1 MEIQW
6 SEAGCMEIQW
16 SDYRFME
23 MYADSIP

>member
-6 SEAGCMEIQW
+6 SEAGCLEIQW

>member
-23 MYADSIP
+23 MYADCIP

>member
-6 SEAGCMEIQW
+6 SEAGCMGIW
-16 SDYRFME
+16 RSDYRFME